1 MVLTAKQEEG
11 LKIALERWHNG
22 EKYTCIAGYAGAGK
36 STLIKFIIAAMNLYP
51 EDIRYIAYTGKAA
64 NVLKNKGCP
73 GATTAHK
80 LLYRAR
86 LMPNGKY
93 KFSPKTQDEI
103 MAENI
108 KVVVV
113 DEVSMLPKK
122 IWDLLCQNS
131 FYILACG
138 DPEQLPPIPDTAG
151 EDPNNHVL
159 DHPHIFLDEIMR
171 QAQESEIIRLS
182 MHIREN
188 KPIFTFPVKNEQ
200 VMIFDKRDLTNPML
214 TWADQVLCATKRTR
228 ADLNSRIRKTLGF
241 PEAPQPG
248 DRIINLH
255 NEWEIFSNFG
265 NPLTNGVI
273 GNILAGEPPTPIDE
287 TYSSFIKDGKSFGS
301 TFTVPILH
309 LDMSGD
315 EDGEYFSNISIDYN
329 ELLTGNPSFTGE
341 QQYRI
346 MKSKLSTNPLHFN
359 YGYAITVWK
368 AQGSEW
374 GKVLLLSEP
383 GWPRDPD
390 LCRKYLYTGTTRA
403 IDKLVVVA

>member
-1 MVLTAKQEEG
+1 MVLTAKQEKG
-11 LKIALERWHNG
+11 LQIALERWRLG

-36 STLIKFIIAAMNLYP
+36 STLIQFIISAMNLYP

-93 KFSPKTQDEI
+93 RFSPKTPAEI
-103 MAENI
+103 AEEGI

-122 IWDLLCQNS
+122 IWDLLCQNN

-138 DPEQLPPIPDTAG
+138 DPEQLPPIADTPG

-188 KPIFTFPVKNEQ
+188 KPINLFPVQREQ
-200 VMIFDKRDLTNPML
+200 VMVFDKRDLTDDML
-214 TWADQVLCATKRTR
+214 IWSNQVLCATKRTR
-228 ADLNSRIRKTLGF
+228 TELNNRIRNKLGF
-241 PEAPQPG
+241 SKTPQPG

-255 NEWEIFSNFG
+255 NEWELLSNLG

-273 GNILAGEPPTPIDE
+273 GQIVTDNLNPEILK
-287 TYSSFIKDGKSFGS
+287 YSSQINIGKYFGDELQI
-301 TFTVPILH
+301 PILK
-309 LDMSGD
+309 LTMTGD
-315 EDGEYFSNISIDYN
+315 EENEFFENITIDYN
-329 ELLTGNPSFTGE
+329 ELLTGSPSLTGE

-346 MKSKLSTNPLHFN
+346 IKSKMFINPLHFN

-374 GKVLLLSEP
+374 NKVLLLSEP

-403 IDKLVVVA
+403 IDKLVVII